1 MHQALVILKRYENNP
16 KCQIKNRLLPVCT
29 NQKMNEYFK
38 IMSVA
43 CGITKKVTCHVARH
57 TFATNVL
64 KDNGVSYEA
73 VSKLLGHKNLATTQI
88 YAKITDTRLSDEIS
102 KLSAS
107 LVS

>member
-1 MHQALVILKRYENNP
+1 M
-16 KCQIKNRLLPVCT
+16 LPVCT
-29 NQKMNEYFK
+29 NQKMNEYLK
-38 IMSVA
+38 IMSDS

-57 TFATNVL
+57 TFATTL
-64 KDNGVSYEA
+64 LMHNGVSFEA